1 MKTAPPEVV
10 RKGALARIAGGG
22 EPGAQ
27 VLALEFVDLRFA
39 DGHVERWLG
48 MGWIHAIPVA
58 ADPMPSL
65 LEWVEERLALEEG
78 NLGAELKH
86 EFAFANGIDPL
97 AGVPSEIVV
106 EWNAKLPPEAFA
118 PHR

>member
-1 MKTAPPEVV
+1 MKAASPEVV

-22 EPGAQ
+22 EPGAR
-27 VLALEFVDLRFA
+27 VLALEFVDLRFP

-48 MGWIHAIPVA
+48 MGWIHVVPIAS
-58 ADPMPSL
+58 DPMPSL
-65 LEWVEERLALEEG
+65 LEWVEGRLASEEG
-78 NLGAELKH
+78 NLSGELKRA
-86 EFAFANGIDPL
+86 FAFASGTDPL